1 MRLTTPAQVLSVSL
15 FFFATTG
22 PVSPQTV
29 KPHPLVMPLECSQEY
44 CALLQ
49 GLPQTA
55 GMRSGLVRLK
65 PGETVGWHTTGD
77 HEESLIILEG
87 QGKALIEGQQGQP
100 FVAPALVYIPPSTR
114 HNVENTG
121 KETLVYVY
129 VVAPASK
136 KQDGK

>member
-1 MRLTTPAQVLSVSL
+1 MRKTSCLYSLGGAAAVLLAAS
-15 FFFATTG
+15 AAE
-22 PVSPQTV
+22 PQQPQRKV
-29 KPHPLVMPLECSQEY
+29 DVLKLA
-44 CALLQ
+44 CAGGGCLLLQ
-49 GLPQTA
+49 GATQTA

-65 PGETVGWHTTGD
+65 SNETVGWHTTCD

-129 VVAPASK
+129 VVAPVKSK
-136 KQDGK
+136 

>member
-15 FFFATTG
+15 FFFSATG
-22 PVSPQTV
+22 PVSLQTA
-29 KPHPLVMPLECSQEY
+29 KPHPLVMPLECSQGY

-55 GMRSGLVRLK
+55 GMRSGLVRLQ
-65 PGETVGWHTTGD
+65 PGETIGWHTTGD

-100 FVAPALVYIPPSTR
+100 FVAPALVCTPLLTR

-129 VVAPASK
+129 VVAPASE